1 MEVPRS
7 VYYYH
12 LKHTINSYHE
22 ANKLL
27 DGNILLVYEES
38 KERYG
43 STKITKALNDMDIKV
58 SQKRVL
64 RRMRA
69 LGIHSITVK
78 KFKATSL
85 NKDNSNDEYKNL
97 LDQNFKASEPGY
109 KWVGDITYIYTNEL
123 GWTYLATVMDLFDL
137 KIIGWEY
144 ASSMTDDLTIK
155 TLEKACKA
163 RKPKLGLI
171 FHSDRRSQYT
181 SNKYESK
188 LKEYGITHSYS
199 RKGYP
204 YDNACMESFNSIL
217 KKEMVNHIKYKTF
230 NEAKIS
236 LFEFIE
242 GWYHNKRIHG
252 SLNYMTPNQK
262 YQSYLINLQ

>member
-1 MEVPRS
+1 M
-7 VYYYH
+7 YYYH

-22 ANKLL
+22 AKKLL
-27 DGNILLVYEES
+27 NGKILLVYEES
-38 KERYG
+38 KEIYG

-58 SQKRVL
+58 SQKRLL

-78 KFKATSL
+78 
-85 NKDNSNDEYKNL
+85 
-97 LDQNFKASEPGY
+97 NFKASEPGY
-109 KWVGDITYIYTNEL
+109 KWVGDTTYIYTNEL

-155 TLEKACKA
+155 ALEKACKA

-171 FHSDRRSQYT
+171 FHSDRGSQYT

-217 KKEMVNHIKYKTF
+217 KKEMVNYIKYKTF